1 MKGNLKNV
9 FVIAQK
15 EFADSIWSPRFYVI
29 LGIFMSSLIL
39 NGYQAGRNVTGPGM
53 LIISPLTMG
62 FMGFATDL
70 SILGSMIAIV
80 LGFDAIIKERKSGS
94 LNVLLTHPVYRDQ
107 IITGKLLGM
116 MVTLGFV
123 VIVSVGAA
131 TGLMLGV
138 SGIAISFEVIN
149 RIMVFMILAF
159 LFMLSYLAFSI
170 LVSTFSKEPADS
182 LVYCIAGWLVMG
194 TLLILIANTVAGFMV
209 GEQKMFEEI
218 KNSSPGENTE
228 KMNKITQIIMSLSP
242 ATHLKELVQGKPSM
256 QFDPESTAKNSEM
269 QGLFDTGFTLD
280 YWVSQNWV
288 NLIILIII
296 PVILL
301 FISYMAFMKQDIT
314 L

>member
-1 MKGNLKNV
+1 MKENFKNV
-9 FVIAQK
+9 LVIAQK
-15 EFADSIWSPRFYVI
+15 EFADSVWSPRFYVI
-29 LGIFMSSLIL
+29 LGIFLLSLLL
-39 NGYQAGRNVTGPGM
+39 NGYQAGRNVSGIG
-53 LIISPLTMG
+53 LQGISPLIMG
-62 FMGFATDL
+62 FMGFASNL

-80 LGFDAIIKERKSGS
+80 LGFDAIVKERKSGS

-138 SGIAISFEVIN
+138 SGIAISFEVIS
-149 RIMVFMILAF
+149 RIIVFMILAF

-182 LVYCIAGWLVMG
+182 LVYSIAGWLVMG
-194 TLLILIANTVAGFMV
+194 TLLSLIAYTVAGFMT
-209 GEQKMFEEI
+209 GEQKMFEEM
-218 KNSSPGENTE
+218 KSSSPGEYTE
-228 KMNKITQIIMSLSP
+228 KVNSISQIIMSLSP
-242 ATHLKELVQGKPSM
+242 ATHLNELISGKSNKL
-256 QFDPESTAKNSEM
+256 FDPESTAQNSEM
-269 QGLFDTGFTLD
+269 KGLFDTGFTLD

-288 NLIILIII
+288 SLIVLIII